1 MAARAA
7 YPEIHASDSLFRTS
21 DQTARVDLP
30 YLAMDLS
37 SPTPDTEE
45 APRTLLSIL
54 EPLWPHLDA
63 ASRQKLRAASS
74 SVSGDHSIT
83 PAHRRMIYLLV
94 EPRVASVPVVTCVA
108 WVPGSGA

>member
-7 YPEIHASDSLFRTS
+7 YPGIHAFECLFRTS

-30 YLAMDLS
+30 YLAMDLT

-45 APRTLLSIL
+45 APRTLLAIM

-74 SVSGDHSIT
+74 RVSGDHTSSQ
-83 PAHRRMIYLLV
+83 ARRMTNLLV
-94 EPRVASVPVVTCVA
+94 EHCVAALVLVWLRCLRVACDS
-108 WVPGSGA
+108 W